1 VPALPAL
8 ASPADLAARL
18 GRTLTDAEQDQ
29 AAVLLA
35 DASAMVRAYTRQDF
49 TLTAD
54 DVMVLRGQGDTI
66 KLPQRPVVDVTRV
79 VAVGGN
85 DALPDIALTDWAW
98 DGLDL
103 IRLGCGD
110 YVINLPEVWWDD
122 EDGYP
127 GTYRVT
133 NSHGYAAV
141 PPAVL
146 TVVCGVVT
154 RVLQN
159 PQNLRSETVGPYS
172 VTYSI
177 PATGEALGLNLS
189 RYDKQIL
196 DDYRAKVGQIKVRP
210 G

>member
-8 ASPADLAARL
+8 ASPDDLAARL
-18 GRTLTDAEQDQ
+18 GRALTDAEETQ
-29 AAVLLA
+29 AAVLLT
-35 DASAMVRAYTRQDF
+35 DASALVRAYTRQDF
-49 TLTAD
+49 TLTTD
-54 DVMVLRGQGDTI
+54 DVAVLRGQGDTVR
-66 KLPQRPVVDVTRV
+66 LPQRPVVDVSRV

-85 DALPDIALTDWAW
+85 EALPDITLTDWAW

-103 IRLGCGD
+103 IRLGAGD

-122 EDGYP
+122 DGYP

-133 NSHGYAAV
+133 YSHGWEDV

-146 TVVCGVVT
+146 GVVCGIVS

-189 RYDKQIL
+189 RYDKQVL
-196 DDYRAKVGQIKVRP
+196 DDYRAKVGQIKVRA